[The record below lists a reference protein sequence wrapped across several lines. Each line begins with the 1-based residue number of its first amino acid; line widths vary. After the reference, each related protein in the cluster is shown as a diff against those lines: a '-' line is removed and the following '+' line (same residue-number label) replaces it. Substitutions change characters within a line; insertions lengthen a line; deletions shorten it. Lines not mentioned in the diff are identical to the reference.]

1 MRFYCILRHYCMIH
15 LFLLSYLFYEIQYL
29 TVLYYYCF
37 FLIPNDVW
45 LLFQW
50 GDIGR
55 DGRRAPIADYLRFTR
70 SIDTQTP
77 ARGSALS
84 TASSNHTSPSLSPP
98 TSPQAAQ
105 AAAMPP
111 STPSPTNVPPLATS
125 PHINKF
131 LAREPPDGCEK
142 VALKLHEDRYDCL

>member
-1 MRFYCILRHYCMIH
+1 MWTILYILLLLFFFRFKVRLVF
-15 LFLLSYLFYEIQYL
+15 FLLMFIYYIFPFEFSLFQICHN
-29 TVLYYYCF
+29 VS
-37 FLIPNDVW
+37 I
-45 LLFQW
+45 LFQW

-142 VALKLHEDRYDCL
+142 VALKLHEDR